1 MEDKKASSFEPFPL
15 GEEAARST
23 SPRTPDGIPYPGYG
37 QGEVTVTTRPSVAS
51 TTYRADEDPSP
62 PPPPPPSPER
72 GEGSMDAARSY
83 SMNQSS
89 GSSFSSQALGDRTSG
104 RVGFDEGGLASK
116 PKPKK
121 TKKMKRGGLAS
132 KK

>member
-1 MEDKKASSFEPFPL
+1 PDEPPARRAAEQQRATSDAGRAAAQQASMYQQQDDPGPALTTGTAQQDFSAPSP
-15 GEEAARST
+15 GTGSMEAARS
-23 SPRTPDGIPYPGYG
+23 S
-37 QGEVTVTTRPSVAS
+37 
-51 TTYRADEDPSP
+51 
-62 PPPPPPSPER
+62 
-72 GEGSMDAARSY
+72 
-83 SMNQSS
+83 SMNRSS